1 MLRILRIELILLLRG
16 RAVVMGT
23 LLLLLAGVF
32 ALFHGRTVIAR
43 QQAAIAASP
52 ALQDEEHRAILSPLP
67 PTAEAGDQLY
77 YLFFHTVRAPSAWAP
92 VAIGQRDVQAF
103 NLKVSTRALYEQLF
117 NAELG
122 NPLLAAFGNFDL
134 AFVFVVLA
142 PLLVIALTYNVYSQ
156 ERELGTWDLVRAQPL
171 NPVLLLAVKFVLRAL
186 VSWLPL
192 AALLALATFVLDLP
206 LDGRWLTVAMA
217 TLAYVMFW
225 VAAAAAVSWWRRS
238 SDVNVLALLGLW
250 TVSTVLGP
258 ALINVAAAAKYP
270 LPEALELTV
279 LVREG
284 YHSSWDRPLP
294 ETMALFYDRYPEW
307 KDVPIPLDRYSNGW
321 YYAMQQR
328 GDEAA
333 RPAVARY
340 RQSLEDRERW
350 VARASSL
357 FPPAVFQRAMTA
369 IARTDLDAYLAYL
382 DSVTAYHER
391 LKRHFFPVVFS
402 DVTVAEVDW
411 SAAPRHTHRD

>member
-1 MLRILRIELILLLRG
+1 MSRILRIELILLLRG
-16 RAVVMGT
+16 RAVAMGT
-23 LLLLLAGVF
+23 LLLLVAGVF

-52 ALQDEEHRAILSPLP
+52 ALQEEEHRAILSPLP
-67 PTAEAGDQLY
+67 ANTGAGDQLY
-77 YLFFHTVRAPSAWAP
+77 YLFFHTVREPSAWAP

-103 NLKVSTRALYEQLF
+103 NLKVSNRALYEQLF

-142 PLLVIALTYNVYSQ
+142 PLLVIAITFNVYSQ

-171 NPVLLLAVKFVLRAL
+171 NPVALLALKFVLRAL

-192 AALLALATFVLDLP
+192 AILLVLATFVLDLP
-206 LDGRWLTVAMA
+206 LDGRWLTVAVA

-294 ETMALFYDRYPEW
+294 DTMAEFYGRYPEW
-307 KDVPIPLDRYSNGW
+307 KDVPIPVDRYSNGW

-350 VARASSL
+350 VAGVSLL
-357 FPPAVFQRAMTA
+357 FPPAVFQRALTT

-391 LKRHFFPVVFS
+391 LKRHFFPVIFS
-402 DVTVAEVDW
+402 EMTVAEVDW
-411 SAAPRHTHRD
+411 TAAPRHQHRD